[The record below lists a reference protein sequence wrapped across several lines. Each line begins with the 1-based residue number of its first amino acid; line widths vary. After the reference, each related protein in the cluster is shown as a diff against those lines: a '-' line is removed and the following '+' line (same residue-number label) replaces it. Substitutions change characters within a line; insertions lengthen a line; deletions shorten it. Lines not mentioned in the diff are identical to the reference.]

1 MKDQKRDW
9 WDPSAHLVTL
19 SFFIMEGALEVRDE
33 IYRKRERER
42 EREGEGEGEREMH
55 IDMSC
60 LQEFYRLP

>member
-42 EREGEGEGEREMH
+42 EGGRGRGREGDAHR
-55 IDMSC
+55 
-60 LQEFYRLP
+60 YVLPSRIL